1 MIGKRGVPPLFFIR
15 AARATTKETTEC
27 LMLKRIIALAGAL
40 LVAAGVSLAH
50 AGDAP
55 PVLTRLENGLD
66 VLVQP
71 DTRFPLVSLRLYVR
85 AGAAYETPA
94 QAGISHLLEHMV
106 FKGTARRAPG
116 QVAEEIEGAGGYLN
130 AATSFDYTVYII
142 DLPAERLELGLD
154 VLRDMIFGAALDP
167 EELER
172 EKQVV
177 LAELE
182 RGEDTPGSRRFQA
195 LQPLLWG
202 GTPYERPII
211 GLRETVS
218 AFTRQDILD
227 YIARFYQPQ
236 SMLAVV
242 VGDVDP
248 ERALELVRAQFGDL
262 KNTAP
267 VAPRGPLPAPRFEAP
282 RVAVQAGPWNKVYLS
297 VAFPA
302 PALGSA
308 QAPGLDLLAQVLGGD
323 RSSRLYR
330 KYQYELGLVDSISAY
345 AMGLEGTGL
354 FTISAELDRDKLP
367 AFWSALAA
375 DLAGLDPASFTDR
388 ELGRARLNIEDDLY
402 SSKETLGGLASKI
415 GYFQFFENGMR
426 AEDNYLHALRHVGTA
441 ELGALA
447 RATLT
452 REALAAVVLLPEGGQ
467 TDAPAL
473 ERELREAVD
482 AAFGPGA
489 GATAQAGPADGAG
502 AQAQTVDL
510 GGGRTL
516 VLLPDATLPY
526 ASVTMAF
533 PGGDALLFPDEQGLA
548 ELAARTLTRG
558 TAGMSATEFRDFL
571 ADRAASIGA
580 RATRDMFTVS
590 ARFPSRFAPEVLP
603 LLGQTL
609 AAPAFAPEEVARVVT
624 EQQAAIRSRE
634 DEPTGLAFRHL
645 FPMVF
650 ADTGYAH
657 LHEGTVDGVA
667 GLGPAQVREF
677 WERQRRQPWTM
688 AVCGDFDPGAVT
700 ALARELAAGPPAE
713 PFAFPVPAWGK
724 ERSRALTLADRNQ
737 SHIVVAFPVPGLRSD
752 DSVGLDV
759 LRQALAGQGGLLF
772 RELRDRQGLGYSV
785 TALLW
790 QAPETGFL
798 AFYIG
803 TSPDKTAQALEGF
816 RQAVT
821 GLRETPLAQAEV
833 ARAASLIAGDYHRD
847 HQSLSARSAEAAGL
861 LARGFPADHDRQGVA
876 RAALVSPAD
885 LQALARDWLVWERAY
900 VLTVAP

>member
-1 MIGKRGVPPLFFIR
+1 
-15 AARATTKETTEC
+15 
-27 LMLKRIIALAGAL
+27 MLKRILILAGAL
-40 LVAAGVSLAH
+40 LMAAGVSLAH
-50 AGDAP
+50 AGDAAP
-55 PVLTRLENGLD
+55 TLTRLENGLG

-71 DTRFPLVSLRLYVR
+71 DKRFPLVSLRLYVH
-85 AGAAYETPA
+85 AGSAYETPGRS
-94 QAGISHLLEHMV
+94 GISHLLEHMV

-116 QVAEEIEGAGGYLN
+116 QVAEDIESAGGYLN

-142 DLPAERLELGLD
+142 DLPAERLDLGLD

-177 LAELE
+177 LSELE
-182 RGEDTPGSRRFQA
+182 RGEDSPGSRRFQA
-195 LQPLLWG
+195 LQPLLWP

-218 AFTRQDILD
+218 SFTRQDILD
-227 YIARFYQPQ
+227 YIAEFYQPQ

-248 ERALELVRAQFGDL
+248 ARAVDMVRAHFGDL

-267 VAPRGPLPAPRFEAP
+267 TAPRGPLPAPRFDAP

-302 PALGSA
+302 PALGTA
-308 QAPGLDLLAQVLGGD
+308 QGPGLDLLAQVLGGD

-345 AMGLEGTGL
+345 AMNLEGTGL
-354 FTISAELDRDKLP
+354 FSISAELDRDKLP
-367 AFWSALAA
+367 AFWAGLTA
-375 DLAGLDPASFTDR
+375 DLAALPTTAFTDR
-388 ELGRARLNIEDDLY
+388 ELDRARLNLEDDLY
-402 SSKETLGGLASKI
+402 SSKETLGGLASKL
-415 GYFQFFENGMR
+415 GYFQFFENGPQ
-426 AEDNYLHALRHVGTA
+426 AEDNYLYALRHAGA
-441 ELGALA
+441 DELRALA
-447 RATLT
+447 AGVLT
-452 REALAAVVLLPEGGQ
+452 REALAATVLLPEGE
-467 TDAPAL
+467 TNAPEAL
-473 ERELREAVD
+473 EKDLLAGVD

-489 GATAQAGPADGAG
+489 AAAPKAEAVGGQRGGMD
-502 AQAQTVDL
+502 TVDL

-516 VLLPDATLPY
+516 VLLPDTTLPY
-526 ASVTMAF
+526 TSVTLAA

-548 ELAARTLTRG
+548 ELAAQALTRG
-558 TAGMSATEFRDFL
+558 TADLSATEYRDFL

-580 RATRDMFTVS
+580 RASRDMFTVS
-590 ARFPSRFAPEVLP
+590 ARFPSRFAADVLP
-603 LLGQTL
+603 LLGRTIT
-609 AAPAFAPEEVARVVT
+609 APAFGADEVARAVT

-634 DEPTGLAFRHL
+634 DQPTGLAFRHL
-645 FPMVF
+645 FPMLF
-650 ADTGYAH
+650 ADTGYGQF
-657 LHEGTVDGVA
+657 HEGTVDGIA

-677 WERQRRQPWTM
+677 WARQRRQPWTM
-688 AVCGDFDPGAVT
+688 AVCGDFDREAVV

-713 PFAFPVPAWGK
+713 PFAFPRPTWGPGHTQ
-724 ERSRALTLADRNQ
+724 ALTLPDRNQ

-772 RELRDRQGLGYSV
+772 RELRDRQGLGYTV

-821 GLRETPLAQAEV
+821 GLRETPLAEAEV

-847 HQSLSARSAEAAGL
+847 NQSLSARSAEAAGL
-861 LARGFPADHDRQGVA
+861 LARGFPADHDRENVA
-876 RAALVSPAD
+876 RAAQVTPAD
-885 LQALARDWLVWERAY
+885 LHALARNWLVWDRAY
-900 VLTVAP
+900 VLTVEP

>member
-1 MIGKRGVPPLFFIR
+1 
-15 AARATTKETTEC
+15 
-27 LMLKRIIALAGAL
+27 MLKRILILAGAL
-40 LVAAGVSLAH
+40 LMAAGVSLAH
-50 AGDAP
+50 AGDAAP
-55 PVLTRLENGLD
+55 TLTRLENGLG

-71 DTRFPLVSLRLYVR
+71 DKRFPLVSLRLYVH
-85 AGAAYETPA
+85 AGSAYETPGRS
-94 QAGISHLLEHMV
+94 GISHLLEHMV

-116 QVAEEIEGAGGYLN
+116 QVAEDIESAGGYLN

-142 DLPAERLELGLD
+142 DLPAERLDLGLD
-154 VLRDMIFGAALDP
+154 VLRDMISGAALDP

-177 LAELE
+177 LSELE
-182 RGEDTPGSRRFQA
+182 RGEDSPGSRRFQA
-195 LQPLLWG
+195 LQPLLWP

-218 AFTRQDILD
+218 SFTRQDILD
-227 YIARFYQPQ
+227 YIAEFYQPQ

-248 ERALELVRAQFGDL
+248 ARAVDMVRAHFGDL

-267 VAPRGPLPAPRFEAP
+267 TAPRGPLPAPRFDAP

-302 PALGSA
+302 PALGTA
-308 QAPGLDLLAQVLGGD
+308 QGPGLDLLAQVLGGD

-345 AMGLEGTGL
+345 AMNLEGTGL
-354 FTISAELDRDKLP
+354 FSISAELDRDKLP
-367 AFWSALAA
+367 AFWAGLTA
-375 DLAGLDPASFTDR
+375 DLAALPTATFTDR
-388 ELGRARLNIEDDLY
+388 ELDRARLNLEDDLY
-402 SSKETLGGLASKI
+402 SSKETLGGLASKL
-415 GYFQFFENGMR
+415 GYFQFFENGPQ
-426 AEDNYLHALRHVGTA
+426 AEDNYLYALRHAGA
-441 ELGALA
+441 DELRALA
-447 RATLT
+447 AGVLT
-452 REALAAVVLLPEGGQ
+452 REALAATVLLPEGE
-467 TDAPAL
+467 TNAPEAL
-473 ERELREAVD
+473 EKDLLAGVD

-489 GATAQAGPADGAG
+489 AAAPKAEAVGGQRGGMD
-502 AQAQTVDL
+502 TVDL

-516 VLLPDATLPY
+516 VLLPDTTLPY
-526 ASVTMAF
+526 TSVTLAA

-548 ELAARTLTRG
+548 ELAAQALTRG
-558 TAGMSATEFRDFL
+558 TADLSATEYRDFL

-580 RATRDMFTVS
+580 RASRDMFTVS
-590 ARFPSRFAPEVLP
+590 ARFPSRFAADVLP
-603 LLGQTL
+603 LLGRTIT
-609 AAPAFAPEEVARVVT
+609 APAFGADEVARAVT

-634 DEPTGLAFRHL
+634 DQPTGLAFRHL
-645 FPMVF
+645 FPMLF
-650 ADTGYAH
+650 ADTGYGQF
-657 LHEGTVDGVA
+657 HEGTVDGIA

-677 WERQRRQPWTM
+677 WARQRRQPWTM
-688 AVCGDFDPGAVT
+688 AVCGDFDREAVV

-713 PFAFPVPAWGK
+713 PFAFPRPTWGPGHTQ
-724 ERSRALTLADRNQ
+724 ALTLPDRNQ

-772 RELRDRQGLGYSV
+772 RELRDRQGLGYTV

-821 GLRETPLAQAEV
+821 GLRETPLAEAEV

-847 HQSLSARSAEAAGL
+847 NQSLSARSAEAAGL
-861 LARGFPADHDRQGVA
+861 LARGFPADHDRENVA
-876 RAALVSPAD
+876 RAAQVTPAD
-885 LQALARDWLVWERAY
+885 LHALARNWLVWDRAY
-900 VLTVAP
+900 VLTVEP